1 MDSTI
6 KTEFFS
12 IDKSK
17 IKELFIYKLDSTSN
31 NTEQL
36 GGKLKYK
43 LGKMYINNIFGWNK
57 ENKLLVSDLNIPDIQ
72 NLLEELWQDETYQ
85 SLKHIT
91 PVPGNIDNVSTA
103 EYVVSYLNRKY
114 NRQL

>member
-17 IKELFIYKLDSTSN
+17 ITELFIYKLDPTSN

-36 GGKLKYK
+36 GGKLKY
-43 LGKMYINNIFGWNK
+43 
-57 ENKLLVSDLNIPDIQ
+57 
-72 NLLEELWQDETYQ
+72 
-85 SLKHIT
+85 
-91 PVPGNIDNVSTA
+91 
-103 EYVVSYLNRKY
+103 
-114 NRQL
+114 

>member
-36 GGKLKYK
+36 GGKLTYK
-43 LGKMYINNIFGWNK
+43 LGNMYFNNLFGSNK
-57 ENKLLVSDLNIPDIQ
+57 EYRLFVSDLNTPDI
-72 NLLEELWQDETYQ
+72 
-85 SLKHIT
+85 
-91 PVPGNIDNVSTA
+91 
-103 EYVVSYLNRKY
+103 
-114 NRQL
+114 